1 MRMTTQ
7 ESCEMEFAF
16 DNEDDKQSRAADAI
30 YIDKEDDQANA
41 IDVQSENNALV
52 NEQRALAR
60 QRVNYLQQQVSE
72 R

>member
-1 MRMTTQ
+1 
-7 ESCEMEFAF
+7 MEFAF

-41 IDVQSENNALV
+41 IEVQSENNALV